1 MRYMALALDYDGTI
15 ATHGKVPPAVL
26 DVLERTRATGRKLI
40 LATGRQVADLLRV
53 FPAIG
58 VFDRVVAENGA
69 VIYYPATRDQTE
81 VAPPPPARLVQR
93 LRALGVAPLS
103 LGRVVIATLRPNEST
118 VMKAIWEQGLEHQI
132 IFNGDAVMVLPPG
145 VNKASGLSIAL
156 QQLGLSQ
163 HEAACVGD
171 SENDHSM
178 FTFCECAI
186 AVANAGDTLK
196 ESAAY
201 VTRGGAGAGVIE
213 VCEALIADDLAGLP
227 LHLPHREIALGIT
240 EDGGV
245 VSMPVYGHNILI
257 AGPSGAGKSTFATGL
272 LERLRKAAYQVCIV
286 DPEGDFGT
294 LEEVVALGSRA
305 RAPGVDEIVRSLSN
319 PRVDLAANLLGVNL
333 SDRPDYFMQLL
344 PNLLAMRA
352 KTGRP
357 HWLLLDEVH
366 HYLPAVWG
374 LSRLTLPQKLGETV
388 MITVYPDE
396 VAPSILEQVDMVIA
410 VGPQADDTFGRF
422 AATVNE
428 RAPSR
433 QAGKTARGEV
443 VVWKLR
449 SDEPPR
455 KLRVIPGHTARLRHM
470 RKYAEG
476 DLGNKSFYFRGP
488 DSRLNLRAQNLMM
501 FCHIGEG
508 VDEGTWMHHLKRG
521 EYSRWFREAIKD
533 ETLALIAE
541 ACESRAGVTPQAS
554 FHELRTAI
562 EERYILPPVL

>member
-1 MRYMALALDYDGTI
+1 MRYMALALDYDGTL
-15 ATHGKVPPAVL
+15 ATHGKVQPAVF
-26 DVLERTRATGRKLI
+26 DALERTRATGRRLI

-53 FPAIG
+53 FPQIG
-58 VFDRVVAENGA
+58 VFDRVVAENGG
-69 VIYYPATRDQTE
+69 VIYYPATREEVE
-81 VAPPPPARLVQR
+81 VAPPPPKPLVQR

-103 LGRVVIATLRPNEST
+103 LGKVVIATLRPNET
-118 VMKAIWEQGLEHQI
+118 IVMKAIWEQGLEHQI
-132 IFNGDAVMVLPPG
+132 IFNGEAVMVLPPG
-145 VNKASGLSIAL
+145 VNKASGLGIAL

-163 HEAACVGD
+163 HEAVCVGD

-178 FTFCECAI
+178 FSFCECAI
-186 AVANAGDTLK
+186 AVANAVDTLK
-196 ESAAY
+196 AAAAH
-201 VTRGGAGAGVIE
+201 VTEGGAGDGVVE
-213 VCEALIADDLAGLP
+213 VCEALIRDDLRALP
-227 LHLPHREIALGIT
+227 LHLPHRAIALGVG
-240 EDGGV
+240 EDGEAI
-245 VSMPVYGHNILI
+245 SMPAYGHNILI

-272 LERLRKAAYQVCIV
+272 LERFRKAAYQVCIV

-294 LEEVVALGSRA
+294 LEEVVSLGSRT
-305 RAPGVDEIVRSLSN
+305 RAPGIDEIVRSLTN

-333 SDRPDYFMQLL
+333 ADRPEYFMQLL

-374 LSRLTLPQKLGETV
+374 LSRLTLPQRLGETV
-388 MITVYPDE
+388 MVTVYPDE

-422 AATVNE
+422 AAAVGE

-443 VVWKLR
+443 VVWSLR
-449 SDEPPR
+449 ADEAPR
-455 KLRVIPGHTARLRHM
+455 KLRVIPGHSERLRHL

-488 DSRLNLRAQNLMM
+488 DARLNLRAQNLMM

-508 VDEGTWMHHLKRG
+508 VDEDTWMHHFRRG

-541 ACESRAGVTPQAS
+541 ACEARPDVTPQTS

-562 EERYILPPVL
+562 EERYILPPL